1 MEQSSEF
8 VETVDKIKT
17 RVVGIDI
24 RLDRTT
30 YALVDI
36 RGDIIAQDY
45 FSTLDFPDVN
55 DYVSTLA
62 EKVLAMV
69 EENGG
74 YEMIRSVG
82 VSAPSASL
90 ATGCIE
96 NAANLP
102 WKGIVP
108 LSALL
113 RDRMGLAVAVANDAH
128 VTALGEKTYGS
139 AHGMKDFVVVSISH
153 GGLGS
158 CFFSNGQPHLGF
170 DGFAGEVGHTCVEV
184 GGRQCGCGNQGCLET
199 YCSKAGLVK
208 TAQELMKKSKEP
220 SIMSE
225 LEELDILSIAKCC
238 DKGDKLAIEAYRVTG
253 EMLGLGLANY
263 ASVVNPEAIILTGD
277 IVQAGKWLL
286 KPMRESFDRHVFR
299 NIKSKTRILTSILK
313 EGERDVLGASALA
326 WDVKEYSLFK

>member
-1 MEQSSEF
+1 MESSSEF

-36 RGDIIAQDY
+36 RGDIIAQDHFPTTDY
-45 FSTLDFPDVN
+45 LD
-55 DYVSTLA
+55 VSDFVTVLA
-62 EKVLAMV
+62 EKVVMLV

-74 YEMIRSVG
+74 YETVRSVG
-82 VSAPSASL
+82 VSAPSASS

-102 WKGIVP
+102 WKGVIP
-108 LSALL
+108 LAAML
-113 RDRMGLAVAVANDAH
+113 RDRLGLAVAVANDAH

-199 YCSKAGLVK
+199 YCSKAGLEK
-208 TAQELMKKSKEP
+208 TAQELIKSSKKP
-220 SIMSE
+220 TMMSE
-225 LEELDILSIAKCC
+225 LKELDIISIAKCC
-238 DKGDKLAIEAYRVTG
+238 DKGDELAIEAYRRTG

-263 ASVVNPEAIILTGD
+263 ASIINPEAIILTGD

-286 KPMRESFDRHVFR
+286 KPMRESFDRHVFH
-299 NIKSKTRILTSILK
+299 NIKSKTRILVSILK